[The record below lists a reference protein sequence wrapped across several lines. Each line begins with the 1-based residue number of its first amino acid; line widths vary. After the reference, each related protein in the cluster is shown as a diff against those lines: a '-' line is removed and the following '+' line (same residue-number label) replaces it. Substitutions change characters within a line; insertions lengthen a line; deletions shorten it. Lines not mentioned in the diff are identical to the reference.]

1 VELGPS
7 KTLINMGQKTI
18 KRKIASAERP
28 VDSRVQ
34 FLAST
39 QDTKELCYEYDM
51 PASLEEEALEDKQPS
66 LEASPPLLERIRNT
80 QPPSAASVPT
90 VTIEDVP
97 LSGEE
102 IVRALVARKLK
113 KPIAQISTSKSVK
126 ELCGGMFILSS
137 GSLKACVGL

>member
-18 KRKIASAERP
+18 KRKIASGERP
-28 VDSRVQ
+28 VDSRMQ

-51 PASLEEEALEDKQPS
+51 PASLEEEVLEDKQPS
-66 LEASPPLLERIRNT
+66 LESSPPLPGRIKNT
-80 QPPSAASVPT
+80 PPPSAASVTT

-97 LSGEE
+97 LSGED

-113 KPIAQISTSKSVK
+113 KPIVQISTSKSVK
-126 ELCGGMFILSS
+126 ELCGGMFILSNE
-137 GSLKACVGL
+137 SLKVPIDI

>member
-1 VELGPS
+1 VELGPL

-18 KRKIASAERP
+18 KRKIASGERP

-51 PASLEEEALEDKQPS
+51 PASLEEEVLEDKQPS
-66 LEASPPLLERIRNT
+66 RETSPPLLERIKNT
-80 QPPSAASVPT
+80 PPPSSASVAT
-90 VTIEDVP
+90 VTIEDAP

-126 ELCGGMFILSS
+126 ELCGGMFILSNE
-137 GSLKACVGL
+137 SLKAPIDI

>member
-28 VDSRVQ
+28 LDSRVQ

-51 PASLEEEALEDKQPS
+51 PASLEEEVLEDKQQS
-66 LEASPPLLERIRNT
+66 LEASPPLLERKRNT
-80 QPPSAASVPT
+80 QPPSAASVT
-90 VTIEDVP
+90 AVTIEDVP

-126 ELCGGMFILSS
+126 ELCGGMFIPSS
-137 GSLKACVGL
+137 GSLKASVGL

>member
-51 PASLEEEALEDKQPS
+51 PVSLEEEILEDKQPS
-66 LEASPPLLERIRNT
+66 LKASSPSLERIRNT
-80 QPPSAASVPT
+80 PPPSAASVAT
-90 VTIEDVP
+90 VIIEDIP
-97 LSGEE
+97 LSGED

-126 ELCGGMFILSS
+126 ELCGGMFLLSS
-137 GSLKACVGL
+137 NSLKVSVGL

>member
-1 VELGPS
+1 MELGPS

-28 VDSRVQ
+28 VDSGVQ

-51 PASLEEEALEDKQPS
+51 PASSEEEVLEEKQPS
-66 LEASPPLLERIRNT
+66 LEATPPLLERIRNT
-80 QPPSAASVPT
+80 PAPSAASVAT
-90 VTIEDVP
+90 VTIEDIP

-102 IVRALVARKLK
+102 IVRTLVARKLK
-113 KPIAQISTSKSVK
+113 KSIAQVSISKSVK

-137 GSLKACVGL
+137 GSLKASAGL